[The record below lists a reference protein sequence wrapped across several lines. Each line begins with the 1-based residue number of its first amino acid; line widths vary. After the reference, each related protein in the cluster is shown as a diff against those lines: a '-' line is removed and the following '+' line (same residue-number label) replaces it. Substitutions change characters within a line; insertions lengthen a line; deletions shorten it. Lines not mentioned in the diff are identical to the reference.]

1 MKFLAVL
8 SILSIGALADS
19 SWYEP
24 ERDVTCVGEQA
35 TGNILCQ
42 PGHIDNAPVV
52 DVSELQSRDIGV
64 LEKRVSCNIQVGPV
78 DGCFLHCFA
87 LNYCNAYCDDK
98 NTCICRC
105 FDNGAICTDTTCN

>member
-24 ERDVTCVGEQA
+24 ERDVTCVGEQS

-52 DVSELQSRDIGV
+52 S
-64 LEKRVSCNIQVGPV
+64 P
-78 DGCFLHCFA
+78 
-87 LNYCNAYCDDK
+87 
-98 NTCICRC
+98 TP
-105 FDNGAICTDTTCN
+105 